1 MSDKTSDV
9 AEYIDETP
17 VPQEKEKQ
25 KPTTLL
31 DMLQYELRD
40 RMTVALDI
48 KNKIDNA
55 KTVTKKQYFRKKLKK
70 NNIEAAKI
78 LTAIERIAQQEKI
91 KKQVDEMQINP
102 EWLRN
107 KTKNDPDDES
117 CEAGGG

>member
-9 AEYIDETP
+9 TEYIDETP
-17 VPQEKEKQ
+17 VPQEEEK

-31 DMLQYELRD
+31 DMLQFELRD
-40 RMTVALDI
+40 RMTTALDI
-48 KNKIDNA
+48 KNKIDTA
-55 KTVTKKQYFRKKLKK
+55 KTSAKKKYFQKKLKK
-70 NNIEAAKI
+70 NNIEAAKV

-91 KKQVDEMQINP
+91 KEQVGEMKINP

>member
-117 CEAGGG
+117 CEAGGE